1 MQLSLKTSALAG
13 ALIFLIVFPVQSNVL
28 KIATLSPEGSVWMEK
43 MKEGAELVTQKT
55 ENRVKFKFYPG
66 GVMGSDQAVLRKMR
80 VGQLQGGAVVA
91 GSVSHIY
98 QDSMVYGL
106 PFLFNS
112 FEEVDYVRE
121 RMDPILQEGYENN
134 GLITFGFAEG
144 GFVYVMSNAP
154 VRTVQDLNSQK
165 LWIPD
170 NDYISLQ
177 TVKAFGITPIPLG
190 IGEVRTGLQTGL
202 IDTVG
207 TSPIGALV
215 LQWHTQLDFLMDVP
229 LMYIYGVLIIDKKD
243 FSRLS
248 VEDQNTVRKIMKNI
262 FDQLNRINRE
272 DNIEAKEA
280 LRNQGIKFIDPSQKA
295 LEEWKKKASN
305 VPQQL
310 IEQGRL
316 SAEIL
321 ETLKHHLDQYRSQ
334 QAESC
339 DQ

>member
-1 MQLSLKTSALAG
+1 MKISVLATI
-13 ALIFLIVFPVQSNVL
+13 LIVLIVFPTHSKVF

-43 MKEGAELVTQKT
+43 MTEGAEQVAKET

-80 VGQLQGGAVVA
+80 IGQLQGGAVVA

-98 QDSMVYGL
+98 QDSMIYGL
-106 PFLFNS
+106 PFIFKS
-112 FEEVDYVRE
+112 FEEVDYVRKQ
-121 RMDPILQEGYENN
+121 MDPILEKGYEDN
-134 GLITFGFAEG
+134 GFITFGFAEG

-154 VRTVQDLNSQK
+154 VRTVGDLNNQK

-215 LQWHTQLDFLMDVP
+215 LQWHTHLHFLMDVP
-229 LMYIYGVLIIDKKD
+229 LMYIYGVLIVDRND
-243 FSRLS
+243 FSKLS
-248 VEDQNTVRKIMKNI
+248 AEDQNTVRKIMKNI

-272 DNIEAKEA
+272 DNMQAKEA
-280 LRNQGIKFIDPSQKA
+280 LRGHGIQFVDPSMAAIK
-295 LEEWKKKASN
+295 EWKEKVSA
-305 VPQQL
+305 VPHQL
-310 IEQGRL
+310 IEQGQL
-316 SAEIL
+316 SAKIL
-321 ETLKHHLDQYRSQ
+321 ETLKHHLDQYRFQ
-334 QAESC
+334 QAGIS
-339 DQ
+339 DR